1 MGYCPRC
8 GENSTLTTTPTSTN
22 TRRQPLRVSA
32 SSTIVSLPKVADGD
46 AIYYGGMRFR
56 VERSGEEL
64 LLWAIE

>member
-8 GENSTLTTTPTSTN
+8 GENSTLSTTPN
-22 TRRQPLRVSA
+22 FVGERRQPLRIAAKSN
-32 SSTIVSLPKVADGD
+32 IISLPPMSDGD

-56 VERSGEEL
+56 VECAGEDI

>member
-8 GENSTLTTTPTSTN
+8 GENSTLGSTPAALN
-22 TRRQPLRVSA
+22 ERRRPLRVS
-32 SSTIVSLPKVADGD
+32 STSTIVSLPRVADGD

-56 VERSGEEL
+56 VEQSGDDL

>member
-8 GENSTLTTTPTSTN
+8 GENSPFADSPPNRTA
-22 TRRQPLRVSA
+22 RRQPLRVSA
-32 SSTIVSLPKVADGD
+32 SSTIVKLPQATDGD

-56 VERSGEEL
+56 IERSGDDL

>member
-8 GENSTLTTTPTSTN
+8 GENSPFSSTPTNTN
-22 TRRQPLRVSA
+22 ERRRPLRVSA
-32 SSTIVSLPKVADGD
+32 HSTIVSLPNVADGD

-56 VERSGEEL
+56 VEHAGDDL

>member
-8 GENSTLTTTPTSTN
+8 GENSTLGSPTN
-22 TRRQPLRVSA
+22 LLGERRQPLRIAANSN
-32 SSTIVSLPKVADGD
+32 IVSLPPMSDGD

-56 VERSGEEL
+56 IERAGEDV

>member
-8 GENSTLTTTPTSTN
+8 GENSTLSTTPTSTN
-22 TRRQPLRVSA
+22 ARRQPLRVS
-32 SSTIVSLPKVADGD
+32 STSTIVSLPRAADGD

-56 VERSGEEL
+56 VEESGDDL